1 MENTQTKYGKDNRT
15 KILVAICASAVVIPI
30 VFTGPAVS
38 TAAVGRDLGGDLSSL
53 TWMVNGYAIAFGGFV
68 MAAGALG
75 DQIGRKR
82 CFIAGLSIFT
92 ITALLIAMTPGLL
105 LLNLLR
111 AFQGVG
117 GALCGAAAMAL
128 LAQEYEGHAR
138 TRAFSLL
145 GTSFGAGLAFGP
157 LTSGFFIDLAG
168 WRSFY
173 VAIAAVSVAIL
184 LLGCPSMRESRDPAA
199 RGIDWPGT
207 VLFTAALVALT
218 AGLVRGPVAGW
229 GSVEI
234 VGLFTAAAVMLCS
247 FILVERRTARPML
260 DLSLFL
266 HPRFLGVQVLPV
278 ATAFSFVALVV
289 YLPIWFTAIQGHSEL
304 ATGLALLPLTAPM
317 LLIPLLAGRLAKWI
331 PPGLLS
337 ATGFGLSA
345 GGALL
350 LMRMSPDAGVGPMVV
365 PMLLIGI
372 GNGLPWGLMDA
383 LAISVVPTERAGMAA
398 GIFGT
403 MRVAGESIA
412 IAVIGAALIG
422 LTAHGL
428 IDAAA
433 ERAMAL
439 PADVVELA
447 AGIGSGAK
455 ALQPDLNELL
465 RSAYAYAFRLVFAAL
480 ATLSAIAAILCMLT
494 LRSGIAN
501 DRA

>member
-1 MENTQTKYGKDNRT
+1 METTQAKHDNDNRT

-82 CFIAGLSIFT
+82 CFVVGLCIFT
-92 ITALLIAMTPGLL
+92 ITAILIALTPSLL

-111 AFQGVG
+111 AIQGLG
-117 GALCGAAAMAL
+117 GALCGASAMAL

-173 VAIAAVSVAIL
+173 IAIAAVSVAIL
-184 LLGCPSMRESRDPAA
+184 LLGCPLMRESRDPEAQ
-199 RGIDWPGT
+199 GIDWPGT

-229 GSVEI
+229 QSVEI
-234 VGLFTAAAVMLCS
+234 ISLFTAAVALLGA
-247 FILVERRTARPML
+247 FIVVEQRTARPML

-266 HPRFLGVQVLPV
+266 YPRFLGVQVLPV

-289 YLPIWFTAIQGHSEL
+289 YLPIWFTAIQGRGEL
-304 ATGLALLPLTAPM
+304 ATGQALLPLTAPM
-317 LLIPLLAGRLAKWI
+317 LIVPLLAGRLAKWI
-331 PPGLLS
+331 SPGLLS
-337 ATGFGLSA
+337 AVGFVLSA
-345 GGALL
+345 AGALL
-350 LMRMSPDAGVGPMVV
+350 LMRMSPETGIGPMVL

-372 GNGLPWGLMDA
+372 GSGLPWGLMDA

-412 IAVIGAALIG
+412 IAIIGAALIG
-422 LTAHGL
+422 LTAYGL
-428 IDAAA
+428 TTGAA
-433 ERAMAL
+433 EQGAIIAT
-439 PADVVELA
+439 PA
-447 AGIGSGAK
+447 ST
-455 ALQPDLNELL
+455 
-465 RSAYAYAFRLVFAAL
+465 
-480 ATLSAIAAILCMLT
+480 ATP
-494 LRSGIAN
+494 R
-501 DRA
+501 R